1 VKADIHQDLDCGLR
15 FKQVILELKWD
26 EKFKAIGEFHSP
38 VSSELH
44 LRLTLFRKKFQF
56 CFRMKNLLVLLVFV
70 LGTLQLSSKLPSKAP
85 ADEKLVWYTDLMKAQ
100 EASKKSKKP
109 IFGFFTG
116 SDWCGWCHKLQR
128 DVFVKTSF
136 IDWAQ
141 KNVILLELDFPRSK
155 QLPPELAQQNYN
167 LQQQFKVQ
175 GYPTIWLFYANVDG
189 DKKVSLNALGSLGY
203 PSGAEKGKEEVKFLS
218 EANAILAT
226 QKK

>member
-1 VKADIHQDLDCGLR
+1 MGSGIIA
-15 FKQVILELKWD
+15 
-26 EKFKAIGEFHSP
+26 FHGIVLQIWFP
-38 VSSELH
+38 
-44 LRLTLFRKKFQF
+44 LFGKKFQI

-100 EASKKSKKP
+100 EASNKAKKP
-109 IFGFFTG
+109 IFAFFTG

-155 QLPPELAQQNYN
+155 QLSPELAQQNFN

-175 GYPTIWLFYANVDG
+175 GYPTIWLFYANVDAA
-189 DKKVSLNALGSLGY
+189 KKVNLNALGSLGY